1 MDLAEPL
8 VVGDR
13 VQVEI
18 EICDVSG
25 NAMAECMQ
33 YTGRG
38 EGPFQNERCVGHLL
52 LALGFFC
59 VASCKCM
66 HFVTRIMQHKGVPPS
81 FILPTPWLSLVSH
94 ATLRLTSH
102 EGGGPRAWP
111 VAARA
116 TQ

>member
-13 VQVEI
+13 VQVKI

-38 EGPFQNERCVGHLL
+38 EGPFQNERCVGRLL
-52 LALGFFC
+52 LALVWFVC
-59 VASCKCM
+59 VKCM

-94 ATLRLTSH
+94 ATLRLIAH
-102 EGGGPRAWP
+102 EGGGSRAWP

>member
-38 EGPFQNERCVGHLL
+38 EGPFQNERCVGRLL
-52 LALGFFC
+52 
-59 VASCKCM
+59 
-66 HFVTRIMQHKGVPPS
+66 
-81 FILPTPWLSLVSH
+81 
-94 ATLRLTSH
+94 
-102 EGGGPRAWP
+102 
-111 VAARA
+111 
-116 TQ
+116 